1 MSILT
6 IPRSARADSEPLPAA
21 VGADSKTKDP
31 AWVRPALASLLIATG
46 VLYIWNLAASGWANS
61 FYSAAVQAGSV
72 NWEAFFFGSSDAA
85 NAITVDKPP
94 ASLWIMALSVRMFG
108 LSSWSILVPQALM
121 GVAAV
126 GVVYATLRRRFP
138 AGIALLGGAILAVT
152 PVATLMFRFNNPDAL
167 LVLLMTIA
175 GYAVVRAI
183 DTGRARWLIG
193 TGVLLGFGFLT
204 KQLQAFVVIPGF
216 ALTYLICAPHPLLRR
231 IRHTLLAGLAMML
244 AAGWWIA
251 IVELTPARYRPYI
264 GGSQRNSILELTFGY
279 NGLGRLTGNETGSVT
294 GGGGGGRWGATG
306 WTRLFDDEIGGQ
318 ITWLIPSALILL
330 SAGLVV
336 ARRVR
341 TDVARA
347 QLLMWGTWLIVT
359 GLTFSF
365 MAGIFHAYYTVALA
379 PAVAG
384 SVAAGAGLLWER
396 RHRIEA
402 RAVLAVATAVA
413 GYWSWTLLQR
423 TPDFQSWLGPTVLVG
438 SLLAAAGLLVG
449 SWAPR
454 WIAGAATAAA
464 IAAGL
469 AGPAAYSVQ
478 TVTEGHSGS
487 IVTAGPSIAG
497 AGGPGGGSQGGGTQG
512 GGGQGGGPR
521 PTGGFGGGQG
531 GAGTRTPGGGQ
542 GGAGGLLSGST
553 PSDELVALLDADAQD
568 YTWVA
573 ATVGSNN
580 ASGYQLATE
589 DPVMSIGGFNGS
601 DPAPTLEQFQA
612 YVADGRIHYFIAGG
626 GFGGSNGSSNVSAQI
641 AAWVEQ
647 TFTAVTVDGVTLYDL
662 TASVN
667 AG

>member
-6 IPRSARADSEPLPAA
+6 IPRPARADSAPLPAA

-94 ASLWIMALSVRMFG
+94 ASLWIMALSVRIFG
-108 LSSWSILVPQALM
+108 LSPWSILVPQALM

-138 AGIALLGGAILAVT
+138 AEIALLGGAILAVT

-204 KQLQAFVVIPGF
+204 KQLQAFVVVPGF

-231 IRHTLLAGLAMML
+231 LRHTLLAGLAMVL

-341 TDVARA
+341 TDAVRA

-384 SVAAGAGLLWER
+384 CVAAGAGVLWER

-423 TPDFQSWLGPTVLVG
+423 TPNFQSWLGPTVLVA
-438 SLLAAAGLLVG
+438 SLLSAARLLAG

-469 AGPAAYSVQ
+469 AGPAAYSLH

-487 IVTAGPSIAG
+487 IVTAGPSVAG
-497 AGGPGGGSQGGGTQG
+497 AGGRGGPGGGGQG

-542 GGAGGLLSGST
+542 GGAGGLLSGTT

-580 ASGYQLATE
+580 ASGYQLATQ

-601 DPAPTLEQFQA
+601 DPSPTLEQFQA

-626 GFGGSNGSSNVSAQI
+626 GFGGSNGGSNASAQI

-647 TFTAVTVDGVTLYDL
+647 TFTAVTVGGVTLYDL